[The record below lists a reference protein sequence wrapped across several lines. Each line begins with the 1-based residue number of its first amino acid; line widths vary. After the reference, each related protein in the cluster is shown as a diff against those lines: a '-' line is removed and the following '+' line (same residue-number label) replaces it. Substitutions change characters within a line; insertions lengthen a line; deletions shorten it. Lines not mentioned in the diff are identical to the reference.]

1 MLRGFG
7 AEPEVDQFALA
18 GLESSVDLPEA
29 LGLAEL
35 AAEHGHELV
44 PAAKTAGV
52 AFALVATD
60 DLFKHRPGNLLAKL
74 AENAGCL
81 RLPPSPVTLL
91 TPETTD
97 GFFRPLPHEPEVSVW
112 LRPISYRV
120 RCPGSCTRPAGPA
133 VSQGFRL

>member
-1 MLRGFG
+1 
-7 AEPEVDQFALA
+7 VDQFALA
-18 GLESSVDLPEA
+18 GLESFVDLPRP

-74 AENAGCL
+74 AENAGYL
-81 RLPPSPVTLL
+81 RQGWGPRGAGVDSYGKRLPT
-91 TPETTD
+91 
-97 GFFRPLPHEPEVSVW
+97 RLP
-112 LRPISYRV
+112 
-120 RCPGSCTRPAGPA
+120 TRPGARPSARHANLDTSGSRTTLESPCGRRA
-133 VSQGFRL
+133 SLNRLLA